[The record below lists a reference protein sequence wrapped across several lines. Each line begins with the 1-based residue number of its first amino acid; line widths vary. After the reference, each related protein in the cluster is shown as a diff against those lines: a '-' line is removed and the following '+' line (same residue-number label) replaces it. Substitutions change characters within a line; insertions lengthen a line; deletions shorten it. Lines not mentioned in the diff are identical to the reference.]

1 MTVPG
6 HYVVYWELLILSSS
20 SATTGETT
28 GDVLDRCCLE
38 MEEALGYMYREGR
51 VATGCIGP
59 LEIQVVLPGTF
70 DEVADYA
77 VVSRGASVGQYK
89 VPRCVT
95 APAIVELLDS
105 RVVSSHFSPSLP
117 HWDSAALQF

>member
-1 MTVPG
+1 
-6 HYVVYWELLILSSS
+6 
-20 SATTGETT
+20 
-28 GDVLDRCCLE
+28 
-38 MEEALGYMYREGR
+38 MEEALGYKYREGR
-51 VATGCIGP
+51 VAAGCIGP
-59 LEIQVVLPGTF
+59 LEIRVVRPGTF

-77 VVSRGASVGQYK
+77 VSRGASVGQYR

-95 APAIVELLDS
+95 VPAIVELLDS